1 MPSDYFEG
9 IDEDALLEIDDTGEQ
24 ALLARIPLQSG
35 SSKKALYLSYRATGF
50 PVRQACALTE
60 IDLPKLHKWRKQDPQ
75 FKKFED
81 EQLDFL
87 QQNVAGDVIRLEFLR
102 NFRMIL
108 KKDMRVI
115 RKALFEPDELSDHE
129 EKYFFLIRKHY
140 TANDLLSL
148 EKAVAPEK
156 HRELVNINLTWGQGI
171 TVGDVQDPDA
181 HPEIEATVTEYK
193 ELQTG

>member
-1 MPSDYFEG
+1 MTSNYFDG
-9 IDEDALLEIDDTGEQ
+9 VDDDALLEIDDTGEQ

-35 SSKKALYLSYRATGF
+35 SHKKALYLSYRATGF
-50 PVRQACALTE
+50 PVRQACALAE
-60 IDLPKLHKWRKQDPQ
+60 IDLPTLHKWRKQDPQ
-75 FKKFED
+75 FKKFES
-81 EQLDFL
+81 EHLDFL

-156 HRELVNINLTWGQGI
+156 HRETVNITLSWNQDI
-171 TVGDVQDPDA
+171 TVEDADDPEA
-181 HPEIEATVTEYK
+181 YIEATGYK
-193 ELQTG
+193 ELPTGN